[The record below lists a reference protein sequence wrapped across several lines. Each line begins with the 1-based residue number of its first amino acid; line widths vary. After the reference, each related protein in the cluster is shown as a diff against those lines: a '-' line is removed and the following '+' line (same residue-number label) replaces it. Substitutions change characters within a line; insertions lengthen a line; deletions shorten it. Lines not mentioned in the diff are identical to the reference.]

1 MLILHVPWEDD
12 LPWSEETAI
21 QDFTDRL
28 QELPPH
34 VLIPFE
40 RIKARRLSQNMDY
53 EPVNS
58 DKYDVASSFRSSDVP
73 EDLQQIIQ
81 LALTL
86 PKLPLNHDD
95 LYDVDFG
102 LSYDWDTQRIELPMS
117 LQETTSLLFDKT
129 RTHELA

>member
-40 RIKARRLSQNMDY
+40 RIKARRLRQNMDY

-81 LALTL
+81 LASTL

-117 LQETTSLLFDKT
+117 LQETTSFLFDKT